1 MPRPGIYSSPSSPSA
16 MAPSSRSGPHRV
28 LKSQPTD
35 AGPRFFRRQSLQED
49 LLGRGASHY
58 SDHHHPHQR
67 SSLRPS
73 KISLPPIT
81 NAQAYLTT
89 DMVVAQSTH
98 DMRELLGYNMG
109 DLDGRK
115 SLFDIVLDEDRER
128 VERLVTKIHEEIR
141 QRDPSWNHWNAA
153 SVGALQGV
161 SESQVQ
167 VLGVNAYNET
177 LHLRRPEGNFIK
189 IRIRANLSAT
199 TTTSL
204 FFVLMAFTLANEMP
218 PPLQLSHS
226 TSYSSLRTPTPRT
239 APLHSPSFLTS
250 GPQSPYS
257 HPPVN
262 MAMTS
267 PMESARPRTMQHP
280 PPPPPPLS
288 QYSNPS
294 PSPATSTFYRRP
306 SDSPAAATMT
316 PSTYCPPQQQQQG
329 GLLQQ
334 SDLQLPPLK
343 LASLPEYGR
352 HRMSVSAAPTKVEM
366 PRRERI
372 GVREMLE

>member
-1 MPRPGIYSSPSSPSA
+1 
-16 MAPSSRSGPHRV
+16 
-28 LKSQPTD
+28 
-35 AGPRFFRRQSLQED
+35 LQDE
-49 LLGRGASHY
+49 LLVRGQSHY
-58 SDHHHPHQR
+58 SDHHHHHQR

-89 DMVVAQSTH
+89 DLVVAKSTH
-98 DMRELLGYNMG
+98 DMRELLGYNNMG

-115 SLFDIVLDEDRER
+115 SLFDIVLDADRER
-128 VERLVTKIHEEIR
+128 VERLVVKIHEEIR
-141 QRDPSWNHWNAA
+141 QREPNWNHWTTA
-153 SVGALQGV
+153 SAGTIQGI

-177 LHLRRPEGNFIK
+177 LHLRRPEGTFIK
-189 IRIRANLSAT
+189 IRIRASLAT
-199 TTTSL
+199 TTATSL
-204 FFVLMAFTLANEMP
+204 FFVVMAFTLANEMP
-218 PPLQLSHS
+218 PPLQLNHS
-226 TSYSSLRTPTPRT
+226 TSYSSLRTPTPGT

-267 PMESARPRTMQHP
+267 PMESARPRTMGHP
-280 PPPPPPLS
+280 PPPPPPQPLS
-288 QYSNPS
+288 QYTNPS

-306 SDSPAAATMT
+306 SDSPATATMT
-316 PSTYCPPQQQQQG
+316 PTTFGAPQQQQQQPQQG

-343 LASLPEYGR
+343 LSSLPDYGR
-352 HRMSVSAAPTKVEM
+352 HRISVAAAAPTEVEM